1 MKPTQPQR
9 ILFVCLGNIV
19 RSPLAEN
26 LFRHKV
32 AQAGL
37 DDWYTADSAGTAA
50 YHIGEPPDERM
61 RQVAAGRGLNYSG
74 AGRQFGAADF
84 EEFDLILAMDA
95 TNQADILRLAMGE
108 AQRAKVRLM
117 RSYDSVSQPGDPVP
131 DPYYGG
137 LAGFEEVYDIL
148 DRATDELLRQL
159 EAERAESG

>member
-1 MKPTQPQR
+1 MKSLQTQR

-32 AQAGL
+32 VQAGL
-37 DDWYTADSAGTAA
+37 EDWYTADSAGTAA

-74 AGRQFGAADF
+74 AGRQFGTADF
-84 EEFDLILAMDA
+84 EDFDLILAMDA
-95 TNQADILRLAMGE
+95 TNQADILRLAIGE

-117 RSYDSVSQPGDPVP
+117 RSYDPGAEPESAVP

-148 DRATDELLRQL
+148 DRATTELLRQL
-159 EAERAESG
+159 EAERAQSG